1 MFGFEED
8 GEPTQADVGRFIP
21 QGKLEQWW
29 KEMAK
34 KYPQVWGNDPCPKQH
49 AAGTKLVSY
58 FDDDP
63 NKPQRVE
70 VMGSKFDHE
79 FPSGQYAFYVV
90 RFKDSTEL
98 SKVHLTAAHEEDWK
112 VGWDAPPSS
121 ST

>member
-1 MFGFEED
+1 MFDFEQD
-8 GEPTQADVGRFIP
+8 RDPTQADVGKFIP
-21 QGKLEQWW
+21 QGELQKWW

-34 KYPQVWGNDPCPKQH
+34 KYPDVWGDDPCPQQH

-58 FDDDP
+58 FDNDP

-70 VMGSKFDHE
+70 VMGSKFERE
-79 FPSGQYAFYVV
+79 FPSGRYAFYVV
-90 RFKDSTEL
+90 RFKDSNEL

-112 VGWDAPPSS
+112 VGWDAPSS